1 MKSVIVSLCGILR
14 LPSLKSDVFV
24 RKGVTMFLLLTP
36 LPGTPIKRSAEVEG
50 EREESP
56 KKPKLSELHHYVSVC
71 IVLF

>member
-1 MKSVIVSLCGILR
+1 
-14 LPSLKSDVFV
+14 
-24 RKGVTMFLLLTP
+24 MFLLLTP

-71 IVLF
+71 I